1 MAALPRQYRRDFTSV
16 CMNIKVFIKP
26 IQNAHILTC
35 MLRFRIA
42 LLRASL
48 IINLPFQQLADE
60 NLADAGIILN
70 PAELAA
76 SRSKRKD
83 RNH

>member
-1 MAALPRQYRRDFTSV
+1 
-16 CMNIKVFIKP
+16 
-26 IQNAHILTC
+26 
-35 MLRFRIA
+35 
-42 LLRASL
+42 
-48 IINLPFQQLADE
+48 LADE